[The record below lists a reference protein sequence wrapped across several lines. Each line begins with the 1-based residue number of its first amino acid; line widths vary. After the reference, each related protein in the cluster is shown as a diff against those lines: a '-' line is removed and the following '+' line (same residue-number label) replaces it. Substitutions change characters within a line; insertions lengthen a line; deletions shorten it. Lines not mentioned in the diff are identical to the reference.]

1 MVGSDL
7 PKVIKPKI
15 HPGDLLHKTREHLIF
30 CEEKKMQSILS
41 AINNCLLLTNTKVSV
56 CVCVCVRAQ
65 LLSHV

>member
-7 PKVIKPKI
+7 PKVTKPEI

-30 CEEKKMQSILS
+30 CEKKMYSVLS
-41 AINNCLLLTNTKVSV
+41 AINKCLFLTNTKVSV
-56 CVCVCVRAQ
+56 YVCVCVQ